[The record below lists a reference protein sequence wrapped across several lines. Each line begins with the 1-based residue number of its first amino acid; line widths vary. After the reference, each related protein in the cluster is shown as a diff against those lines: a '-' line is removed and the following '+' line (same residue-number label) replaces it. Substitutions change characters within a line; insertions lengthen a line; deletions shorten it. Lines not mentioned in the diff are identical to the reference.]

1 MEHIVQFAIGIDD
14 KAIQNRIEE
23 HAYTD
28 VLQTLA
34 NVATAFDISDEELA
48 QAMDDCLVR
57 NQERGRL

>member
-1 MEHIVQFAIGIDD
+1 MAELA
-14 KAIQNRIEE
+14 
-23 HAYTD
+23 D

-34 NVATAFDISDEELA
+34 NVATAFDITDEELA

>member
-23 HAYTD
+23 YAYTD

>member
-1 MEHIVQFAIGIDD
+1 MEHIVQSAIGIDD